1 MAKTKTKPKP
11 KSSSLLGQAQAEKD
25 VQYGPQFDAAQN
37 LLGEAGKTL
46 KSDIETAKN
55 NAAAVTSM
63 AEAEKA
69 PTIDRYKGAQDRATG
84 FQDLTAKALAGVGG
98 NAGDI
103 FRGAIGGEQAAQKQ
117 RLDSAGTRASTEL
130 SDRQQSA
137 LSGRIAAQ
145 NQARSDYRQ
154 TKDSLTGQIQS
165 LLGRKQADVMARF
178 GQLVESDA
186 NRQKD
191 IDIAGIGAKARTDAA
206 GIGATTRAN
215 AKADADAARGRE
227 KEEKR
232 VGDIHKS
239 TGQLKQ
245 TVSNIIDRWE
255 QLAGASLP
263 KENPR
268 FDSKSPV
275 SDNNKP
281 YLNAQGN
288 PVEEPGH
295 AVQIKPNATAIRNQ
309 IISEGKGKIDE
320 GLVHVALTLRGP
332 DKALDQKAIN
342 YIQANGDWRIPREWL
357 RQASVHPGVVKAPS
371 SVRGQSRPN

>member
-1 MAKTKTKPKP
+1 MAKTKTKKAKGTGSP
-11 KSSSLLGQAQAEKD
+11 LLGQAQAEKD
-25 VQYGPQFDAAQN
+25 VQYGPQFDAAQS

-55 NAAAVTSM
+55 NASAVTSL

-69 PTIDRYKGAQDRATG
+69 PTIERYKGAQDRAAG
-84 FQDLTAKALAGVGG
+84 YEGITAKALEGVGG
-98 NAGDI
+98 SVGDI
-103 FRGAIGGEQAAQKQ
+103 FRAAISGEQAGQRQ
-117 RLDSAGTRASTEL
+117 RLDAAGTRASTEL

-145 NQARSDYRQ
+145 NQARSDYRD
-154 TKDSLTGQIQS
+154 TKKSLTSQIQS

-186 NRQKD
+186 NRQKA
-191 IDIAGIGAKARTDAA
+191 IDVAKIGARAKTDVAGIGARS
-206 GIGATTRAN
+206 RAN
-215 AKADADAARGRE
+215 ADAAKGRE

-275 SDNNKP
+275 SDTNKP
-281 YLNAQGN
+281 YLGPTG
-288 PVEEPGH
+288 PVQEPAH
-295 AVQIKPNATAIRNQ
+295 AVQIKPNANAIRNQ

-320 GLVHVALTLRGP
+320 GLVHVALVLRGP
-332 DKALDQKAIN
+332 DKALDEKAIK
-342 YIQANGDWRIPREWL
+342 YIQDNRDWRIPREWL
-357 RQASVHPGVVKAPS
+357 RKSMTPKHLPDRYGAAG
-371 SVRGQSRPN
+371 RGADTT

>member
-1 MAKTKTKPKP
+1 MAKTKTKKAKGTGSP
-11 KSSSLLGQAQAEKD
+11 LLGQAQAEKD
-25 VQYGPQFDAAQN
+25 VQYGPQFDAAQS

-55 NAAAVTSM
+55 NASAVTSL

-69 PTIDRYKGAQDRATG
+69 PTIDRYKGAQDRAAG
-84 FQDLTAKALAGVGG
+84 YEGITAKALEGVGG
-98 NAGDI
+98 SVGDI
-103 FRGAIGGEQAAQKQ
+103 FRAAISGEQAGQRQ
-117 RLDSAGTRASTEL
+117 RLDAAGTRASTEL

-145 NQARSDYRQ
+145 NQARSDYRD
-154 TKDSLTGQIQS
+154 TKKSLTSQIQS

-186 NRQKD
+186 NRQKA
-191 IDIAGIGAKARTDAA
+191 IDVAKIGARAKTDVAGIGAKAK
-206 GIGATTRAN
+206 AN
-215 AKADADAARGRE
+215 ADAAKGRE

-263 KENPR
+263 KSMTPKHLPDR
-268 FDSKSPV
+268 
-275 SDNNKP
+275 
-281 YLNAQGN
+281 YGAAG
-288 PVEEPGH
+288 
-295 AVQIKPNATAIRNQ
+295 
-309 IISEGKGKIDE
+309 
-320 GLVHVALTLRGP
+320 RGA
-332 DKALDQKAIN
+332 DTT
-342 YIQANGDWRIPREWL
+342 
-357 RQASVHPGVVKAPS
+357 
-371 SVRGQSRPN
+371 